1 MSDDVNGKIPQFKKK
16 NELVVIFKHAEC
28 LNMSINIIVFRQ
40 VKITFS
46 SFTKDLTSL
55 P

>member
-1 MSDDVNGKIPQFKKK
+1 MMSMAKYLNLKKK

-55 P
+55 S

>member
-1 MSDDVNGKIPQFKKK
+1 MSDDVNGKIPQLKK

-40 VKITFS
+40 VKITF
-46 SFTKDLTSL
+46 LLL
-55 P
+55 PKT

>member
-1 MSDDVNGKIPQFKKK
+1 MMSMAKYLNFLK
-16 NELVVIFKHAEC
+16 NELVVIFKHAVEC

-55 P
+55 S